1 MYCIRLEFCVVVV
14 LLAKYFYKQFVKLQG
29 KHLKIYMIVVSHLQ
43 VILESVV
50 LFTFL
55 LYLLVTKQSFCYSL
69 SK

>member
-1 MYCIRLEFCVVVV
+1 MYCIRLEFNVVVV

-43 VILESVV
+43 VILESAV
-50 LFTFL
+50 LFTIL
-55 LYLLVTKQSFCYSL
+55 LYSLLTTQSFCYSL